1 MKIPYV
7 KTNSVEEYFNLPKKE
22 REHFGFYRL
31 PFSLPCDIFD
41 EDVEGWKIFY
51 SKLKKEYPIQWFFRS
66 WMFSFQNPIYS
77 FIYSYFIWPVRDF
90 KWAVDN
96 FISPCFPIW
105 RNTIPRHKYADGVH
119 LIIESNFNII
129 LDFYNEASESYID
142 WESSEEHSNF
152 YKKLEEYK
160 NWIKT
165 ERKKINQIMDI
176 ELSIATNNKHI
187 KDYKEKYKTYDL
199 LEQDLKNKETE
210 ILNWMVENRSYFWT

>member
-7 KTNSVEEYFNLPKKE
+7 KTNSVEEYFKLDKRDREYFGLYMLP
-22 REHFGFYRL
+22 H
-31 PFSLPCDIFD
+31 SLPCDIFD
-41 EDVEGWKIFY
+41 EDEEGWNSFYKKI
-51 SKLKKEYPIQWFFRS
+51 KQKYPIQWFFRRWLKS
-66 WMFSFQNPIYS
+66 YNNPIYS
-77 FIYSYFIWPVRDF
+77 FFSLKVYFPIRDF
-90 KWAVDN
+90 KWAVNN

-165 ERKKINQIMDI
+165 ERKKINDILDI
-176 ELSIATNNKHI
+176 ELTIATNNKHI

-199 LEQDLKNKETE
+199 LEEDLKNKETE